1 MMNKTTESKPS
12 NEQETLE
19 LYQQI
24 AESSTVRTT
33 LATANHHWFF
43 RIYFAHYITCSSAP
57 FHKEMFHI
65 TQSEDIKH
73 ATIVAFR
80 GSGKSTIVN
89 TSYPIWS
96 ILGQQQKKFVLIVG
110 RTQHQARQHMKNI
123 KKELETNKL
132 LKQDFGA
139 VHNKSKEWSNNTL
152 VFPKQQARIMA
163 VSMQEGVRGVRHME
177 NRPDLIICDD
187 IEDLASV
194 KTRDQRDKTYK
205 WLTGEVIPA
214 GNLNTKVMII
224 GNLLHRDSLIMR
236 FKKQIEAGKIDGI
249 YRKYPLLDENGSITW
264 TGKYPDELSLE
275 VERKKTGDEVAWQR
289 EYMLNIVPD
298 SEQVI
303 HERWLQFYD
312 EIPWK
317 ELKDHQ
323 FRCFAA
329 VDLAISQKE
338 TADYTAMVC
347 AAVFRK
353 GKDRRIYILANVV
366 NDRISFLDTASKIE
380 DQYKMLLNHQNGMKT
395 ETRPTIFIEDVGY
408 QSALIEEM
416 QRRKVNVE
424 GVRPASNDKRSRLA
438 SVSDLVEGG
447 EVYFPNA
454 LRNDYLID
462 QLVNF
467 GSEEHDDLADAFAYC
482 LIGIKDKFKHMRDFY
497 FETF

>member
-1 MMNKTTESKPS
+1 MKNKDII
-12 NEQETLE
+12 NEITYSRAFRTQL
-19 LYQQI
+19 
-24 AESSTVRTT
+24 AE
-33 LATANHHWFF
+33 ANHHWFF
-43 RIYFAHYITCSSAP
+43 RIYFAHYITCPSAP

-65 TQSEDIKH
+65 TQSDDIKH

-132 LKQDFGA
+132 LKQDFGS

-236 FKKQIEAGKIDGI
+236 FKKQIETGKMDGL
-249 YRKYPLLDENGSITW
+249 YRKYSLIDYSGNITW
-264 TGKYPDELSLE
+264 TGKYPDISSLE
-275 VERKKTGDEVAWQR
+275 KERKKTGDEVAWQR

-303 HERWLQFYD
+303 HESWLQFYD
-312 EIPWK
+312 NIPWD
-317 ELKDHQ
+317 ELKNYQ
-323 FRCFAA
+323 YRCFAA

-338 TADYTAMVC
+338 TADYTAMVS

-353 GKDRRIYILANVV
+353 GEDRRIYILPNII
-366 NDRISFLDTASKIE
+366 NKRLSFLETTNVIE
-380 DQYKMLLNHQNGMKT
+380 QQYNILLNEQNGTKAG
-395 ETRPTIFIEDVGY
+395 RKPLIFIEETGY
-408 QSALIEEM
+408 QSSQTEVL
-416 QRRKVNVE
+416 QQRKVNAE
-424 GVRPASNDKRSRLA
+424 GIRPASNDKRSRL
-438 SVSDLVEGG
+438 SSISDLVEGG

-454 LRNDYLID
+454 LRNHYLID